1 MDAVHTITTA
11 KNKIAVRCLNEA
23 EDGSCRHIFKPWDQ
37 RLSTDGPSLLS
48 DDDDPELLLHVPF
61 TGSVKLQA
69 LTVIGGPNG
78 SSPAKLKVFINR
90 DDLDFSTVTELAPVQ
105 EWDLL
110 ENFNGQMEYPTQ
122 VAKFN
127 GVHSIDLY
135 FPANFGAAATEI
147 TFIAFKGEFSERK
160 RQAVEAVYE
169 ARPVPSDHKVPGG
182 DQMGQ
187 MGM

>member
-1 MDAVHTITTA
+1 
-11 KNKIAVRCLNEA
+11 
-23 EDGSCRHIFKPWDQ
+23 
-37 RLSTDGPSLLS
+37 
-48 DDDDPELLLHVPF
+48 
-61 TGSVKLQA
+61 VKLQA
-69 LTVIGGPNG
+69 LTVIGGLNG
-78 SSPAKLKVFINR
+78 SSPSKLKVFINR
-90 DDLDFSTVTELAPVQ
+90 DDMDFSTAADLTPVQ
-105 EWDLL
+105 EWDLV
-110 ENFNGQMEYPTQ
+110 ENLNGQMEYPTQ

-135 FPANFGAAATEI
+135 FPANFGADSTKI

-182 DQMGQ
+182 ETMGQ